1 MIDKKEVFRMN
12 YETVIGLEIHA
23 ELNTKSKIFCGCS
36 TKFASEPNENT
47 CPVCLGLPGTLP
59 VLNEE
64 VVKLAVKA
72 GTALNCKINNVS
84 KMDRK
89 NYFYPDLPKAYQIS
103 QYDLPLCS
111 GGYVEFECEGRNVR
125 VRINRIHIEEDAGKL
140 IHLDDEPYSLVDYNR
155 TGVPLIEIVSEPD
168 MRSPLEAVTFLR
180 ILKSILEY
188 GEISDCRMEQGSL
201 RCDANISVR
210 PAGQKEYGTKVELKN
225 INSFRELQK
234 ALEKEERRQIEM
246 YRFGEGHKIVQETR
260 RWDSGKGRTVSMRS
274 KEEAHDYR
282 YFPEPDLAPVIIDEQ
297 TVAGIRSSLPELPLE
312 KRRRFIDDYK
322 LSADDADI
330 LTSDRHLSEFFENT
344 VKAGA
349 APKTAAN
356 WVLGDLLRMLNESGL
371 TSEAIPVAPDYLHR
385 LIAMVGEEKISNTAG
400 KEIFKEMFASGRTP
414 EEILEEKGLAQISSE
429 DDLAVLVR
437 KVLEDNPKSIDDYRK
452 GKTQAAGYL
461 VGQVMKASQGR
472 ANPKMVQELVMRE
485 LGAM

>member
-1 MIDKKEVFRMN
+1 MN

-47 CPVCLGLPGTLP
+47 CPVCLGIPGTLP
-59 VLNEE
+59 VLNEQ
-64 VVKLAVKA
+64 VVNLAVKA
-72 GTALNCKINNVS
+72 GTALNCKINNIS

-103 QYDLPLCS
+103 QYDLPICS
-111 GGYVEFECEGRNVR
+111 GGAVEFDCEGKRVK

-140 IHLDDEPYSLVDYNR
+140 IHLEDEPYSLVDYNR

-180 ILKSILEY
+180 VLKSILEY

-234 ALEKEERRQIEM
+234 ALEKQEKRQIEL
-246 YRFGEGHKIVQETR
+246 YRFGESHKIVQETR
-260 RWDSGKGRTVSMRS
+260 RWDSGKGRTVPMRS

-282 YFPEPDLAPVIIDEQ
+282 YFPEPDLVPVIIEEAA
-297 TVAGIRSSLPELPLE
+297 VVGIKNSLPELPPE
-312 KRRRFIDDYK
+312 KYRRFMDDYK

-330 LTSDRHLSEFFENT
+330 LTGDRSLSEFFENT

-349 APKTAAN
+349 SPKVAAN

-371 TSEAIPVAPDYLHR
+371 TSDTIPVDPVYLYR
-385 LIAMVGEEKISNTAG
+385 LIVMVEEGKISNTAG
-400 KEIFKEMFASGRTP
+400 KEVFREMFTDGGTP
-414 EEILEEKGLAQISSE
+414 EEIVEKRGLAQISSE
-429 DDLAVLVR
+429 DDLVMLIR
-437 KVLEDNPKSIDDYRK
+437 KVLEENPKSVADYRS

-461 VGQVMKASQGR
+461 VGQVMKASHGR
-472 ANPKMVQELVMRE
+472 ANPGMVSELLKRE
-485 LGAM
+485 L